1 MAEKDQDTQM
11 NTPHNSNI
19 IELTS
24 QKELNG
30 CTSQGIALIVFGAPW
45 CHPCQI
51 QWPFLYEAAARSNR
65 PVVLAQVDAE
75 EHETLASAYRIE
87 GLPTI
92 LLFHHGVLFRR
103 FVGVQTTDELLAA
116 IEQANL
122 KTETQ

>member
-1 MAEKDQDTQM
+1 M
-11 NTPHNSNI
+11 NTPHNASI
-19 IELTS
+19 RELTNQS
-24 QKELNG
+24 ELND
-30 CTSQGIALIVFGAPW
+30 CTNHGTALVVFGSPW

-51 QWPFLYEAAARSNR
+51 QTPFLHEAAARSSR

-75 EHETLASAYRIE
+75 EHETLSNAYRIE

-116 IEQANL
+116 MEQAHVNNH
-122 KTETQ
+122 TQ